1 MSAPDPRLAAAGSV
15 FETVHASCVVV
26 GEAGILIRGA
36 SGAGKS
42 SLCLALIE
50 AATARGLFAR
60 LVGDD
65 RIALARIGG
74 ALLAR
79 PVSPLEGLLEVRGVG
94 LLRRPHLPAARV
106 RLVVDRMEEPPP
118 RLPEEAQTIVEI
130 LGVALPRLACRHGRD
145 IVPIALERA
154 AGLSGGPFD

>member
-1 MSAPDPRLAAAGSV
+1 MSPPDPQPAAAAAA
-15 FETVHASCVVV
+15 TRVHASCVVV

-42 SLCLALIE
+42 SLAFALVE
-50 AATARGLFAR
+50 AASVRGLFAR

-65 RIALARIGG
+65 RIALSRVG
-74 ALLAR
+74 AALVAR
-79 PVSPLEGLLEVRGVG
+79 PVAPLEGLLEVRGVG
-94 LLRRPHLPAARV
+94 LIHRPHLPAARV
-106 RLVVDRMEEPPP
+106 RLVVDRTEEPPP

-130 LGVALPRLACRHGRD
+130 LGVALPRLACRHDRD

-154 AGLSGGPFD
+154 TGLSGTPFA